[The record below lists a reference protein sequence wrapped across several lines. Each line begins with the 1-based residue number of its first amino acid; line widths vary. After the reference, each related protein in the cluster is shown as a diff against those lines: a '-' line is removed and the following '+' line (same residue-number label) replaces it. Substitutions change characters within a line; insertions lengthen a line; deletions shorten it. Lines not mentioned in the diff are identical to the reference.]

1 MNATNP
7 SLPFEFPPRDPSFDP
22 DCLAKI
28 GVAFDQVCGR
38 LHVNDQHEFVKEAI
52 AVHIIALARTGRRDP
67 DWLCNTT
74 LTALEEAT
82 SLP

>member
-1 MNATNP
+1 MTMTIA
-7 SLPFEFPPRDPSFDP
+7 SLPVAFPPLDPSFDS

-28 GVAFDQVCGR
+28 GEAFDQVCGR
-38 LHVNDQHEFVKEAI
+38 LHVDDQGFVKEAI

-74 LTALEEAT
+74 LMAIEEAT